1 MRGLTHFSIL
11 DDNQPQAS
19 AEKDSRSSMRGEV
32 TARPPPTAAV
42 ADAATAGTN
51 STPFNLGRHKR
62 RICTKLLTT
71 KMTCGQPTGISYSTG
86 DKKIPPPPP
95 SPYTLPPAR
104 ACHPGHPPFHIHLI
118 YRYRPPLPENPPFP
132 AYPPPCW
139 YPSPGRTG
147 MGTGVQ
153 ASWVCPPSEQ
163 HILKKMKS
171 QQLSV
176 PSHS

>member
-86 DKKIPPPPP
+86 DKKFHHRHPPHIP
-95 SPYTLPPAR
+95 SPR
-104 ACHPGHPPFHIHLI
+104 PGHVTLVLLHSTSILSI
-118 YRYRPPLPENPPFP
+118 
-132 AYPPPCW
+132 
-139 YPSPGRTG
+139 
-147 MGTGVQ
+147 GTGPHCPRTLHSLHTLHLVGIHHLVVQ
-153 ASWVCPPSEQ
+153 GWARVSKPLGCVPHPS
-163 HILKKMKS
+163 S
-171 QQLSV
+171 TS
-176 PSHS
+176 